1 MTNLSFKLYKI
12 FFKTLSN
19 RTRFEIVKLL
29 IKGPKSVNN
38 ISRNLKFEQSRVS
51 HNLKKLE
58 CYGFINCECKGKERF
73 YSINRKSYILEI
85 INNIDKYMGKYNKI
99 LNECSDSHK

>member
-19 RTRFEIVKLL
+19 KTRFEIVKLL

-38 ISRNLKFEQSRVS
+38 ISKNLKFEQSRVS

-58 CYGFINCECKGKERF
+58 CYGFINCECKGKKRV
-73 YSINRKSYILEI
+73 YSINKKSYIVEI
-85 INNIDKYMGKYNKI
+85 TNSIDKYMKEYNKI
-99 LNECSDSHK
+99 LN

>member
-19 RTRFEIVKLL
+19 KTRFEIVKLL
-29 IKGPKSVNN
+29 IKGPKSVNS
-38 ISRNLKFEQSRVS
+38 ISKNLRFEQSRVS

-73 YSINRKSYILEI
+73 YSINKKSYIIEI
-85 INNIDKYMGKYNKI
+85 MKNIDKYMRKYNKI
-99 LNECSDSHK
+99 LNECLEPH